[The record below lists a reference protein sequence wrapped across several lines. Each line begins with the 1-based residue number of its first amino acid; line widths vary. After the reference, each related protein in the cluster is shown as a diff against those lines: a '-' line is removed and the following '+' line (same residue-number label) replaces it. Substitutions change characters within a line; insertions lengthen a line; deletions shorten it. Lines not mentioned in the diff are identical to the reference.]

1 MTELFEEKD
10 LKAFEEVE
18 GEQLGEIEY
27 TEESV
32 ELDVELDVE
41 FEIPEPEE
49 VQEADQVQEF
59 IPREAP
65 PGSWPPNLNDVVDQV
80 IAGEYGTG
88 QDRRRRLEEAGIDHR
103 LVQKE
108 LVRRMNHR

>member
-32 ELDVELDVE
+32 ELEVE

-59 IPREAP
+59 FSSEAP

>member
-10 LKAFEEVE
+10 LKEFEGIE

-32 ELDVELDVE
+32 ELEVE

-49 VQEADQVQEF
+49 VQLADQVVEH
-59 IPREAP
+59 PT
-65 PGSWPPNLNDVVDQV
+65 SLNDVVDQV
-80 IAGEYGTG
+80 VAGEWGKG
-88 QDRRRRLEEAGIDHR
+88 QDRRQRLDKAGIDHVA
-103 LVQKE
+103 VQKE

>member
-10 LKAFEEVE
+10 LKAFEESE
-18 GEQLGEIEY
+18 GEIDDEIIE
-27 TEESV
+27 V
-32 ELDVELDVE
+32 DL
-41 FEIPEPEE
+41 EIPEPEE

-59 IPREAP
+59 FSNEAP

>member
-10 LKAFEEVE
+10 LKAFEESE
-18 GEQLGEIEY
+18 GEIDDEIIE
-27 TEESV
+27 V
-32 ELDVELDVE
+32 DL
-41 FEIPEPEE
+41 EIPEPEE

-59 IPREAP
+59 FSSEAP

>member
-10 LKAFEEVE
+10 LKAFEDLE

-32 ELDVELDVE
+32 ELEVE

-49 VQEADQVQEF
+49 VQEADQVQEYDT
-59 IPREAP
+59 PDWTP
-65 PGSWPPNLNDVVDQV
+65 PSFEEVVNQV
-80 IAGEYGTG
+80 IAGDWGKG
-88 QDRRRRLEEAGIDHR
+88 QERRTRLEAAGYSHVR
-103 LVQKE
+103 VQKE

>member
-32 ELDVELDVE
+32 ELEVE

-49 VQEADQVQEF
+49 VQLADQVE
-59 IPREAP
+59 EP
-65 PGSWPPNLNDVVDQV
+65 PAVSNTDYERIVNQVV
-80 IAGEYGTG
+80 AGEWGKG
-88 QDRRRRLEEAGIDHR
+88 QDRRQRLEAAGIDHVA
-103 LVQKE
+103 VQKE